1 MAGSVAEPDSRLR
14 VLDTG
19 EQLPLV
25 QQLQRQGL
33 MRPCALTKMTAGV
46 GRALPASM
54 MRGLSQF
61 ESTCGCQAS

>member
-1 MAGSVAEPDSRLR
+1 MKPVPAGAKGGHGVMAGSVAEPDSRLR

-33 MRPCALTKMTAGV
+33 VQAG
-46 GRALPASM
+46 RSAA
-54 MRGLSQF
+54 
-61 ESTCGCQAS
+61 

>member
-33 MRPCALTKMTAGV
+33 VQAG
-46 GRALPASM
+46 RSAA
-54 MRGLSQF
+54 
-61 ESTCGCQAS
+61 